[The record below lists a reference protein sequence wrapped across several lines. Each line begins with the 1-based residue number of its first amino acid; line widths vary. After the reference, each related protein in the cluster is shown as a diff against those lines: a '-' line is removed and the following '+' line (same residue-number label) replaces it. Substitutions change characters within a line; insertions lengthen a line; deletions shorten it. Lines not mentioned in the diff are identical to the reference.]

1 MKGGDLVAVNEIKNC
16 YTKIPNDMLEAMFRL
31 DISGNEMRIFLYIIR
46 RTYGFHRDSAEI
58 SLTEIA
64 SAVGRKKTHVS
75 NARKKLEG
83 MSIIERRSAQGSHPQ
98 MISVSEKITHL
109 SETVTENGNP
119 TVTENG
125 NPMVTENGNPMVTEN
140 GNPTVT
146 ENGNYTYKERKKDI
160 KEIFKERENEKKS
173 YGRNGRVWLTD
184 EEYQGLVDDYGKDTA
199 HKFIERMD
207 LWIRVKKAVIEDC
220 ESELRLWLER
230 ENVPKLDPDIE
241 KYKCLINRF

>member
-64 SAVGRKKTHVS
+64 SAVGMKKTHVS
-75 NARKKLEG
+75 NALKKLEG

-98 MISVSEKITHL
+98 MISVSGKITHL
-109 SETVTENGNP
+109 SET
-119 TVTENG
+119 
-125 NPMVTENGNPMVTEN
+125 VTEN

>member
-64 SAVGRKKTHVS
+64 SAVGMKKTHVS
-75 NARKKLEG
+75 NALKKLEG

-119 TVTENG
+119 T
-125 NPMVTENGNPMVTEN
+125 VTENGNPMVTEN

>member
-1 MKGGDLVAVNEIKNC
+1 MAVNEIKNC

-64 SAVGRKKTHVS
+64 SAVGMKKTHVS
-75 NARKKLEG
+75 NALKKLEG

-125 NPMVTENGNPMVTEN
+125 NPMVTENGNP
-140 GNPTVT
+140 TVT
-146 ENGNYTYKERKKDI
+146 ENGNY
-160 KEIFKERENEKKS
+160 
-173 YGRNGRVWLTD
+173 
-184 EEYQGLVDDYGKDTA
+184 
-199 HKFIERMD
+199 
-207 LWIRVKKAVIEDC
+207 
-220 ESELRLWLER
+220 
-230 ENVPKLDPDIE
+230 
-241 KYKCLINRF
+241 CLLYTSPSPRDRG

>member
-1 MKGGDLVAVNEIKNC
+1 MAVNEIKNC

-64 SAVGRKKTHVS
+64 SAVGMKKTHVS
-75 NARKKLEG
+75 NALKKLEG

-125 NPMVTENGNPMVTEN
+125 NPMVTENGNPMVKI
-140 GNPTVT
+140 GRASCR
-146 ENGNYTYKERKKDI
+146 ER
-160 KEIFKERENEKKS
+160 
-173 YGRNGRVWLTD
+173 V
-184 EEYQGLVDDYGKDTA
+184 
-199 HKFIERMD
+199 
-207 LWIRVKKAVIEDC
+207 
-220 ESELRLWLER
+220 
-230 ENVPKLDPDIE
+230 
-241 KYKCLINRF
+241 